1 MLQQID
7 GSRSSLRVFW
17 QGSDV
22 TESTQDFDSLT
33 TDHELKDLF
42 LLRVIA
48 LLQDRISQQLERLYE
63 SEGAMPSLIES
74 SFVDYN
80 RLKHALRL
88 RKGEISLLEKSF
100 TAVDEQVRLINE

>member
-17 QGSDV
+17 QGFDV
-22 TESTQDFDSLT
+22 TESTQDFESLT
-33 TDHELKDLF
+33 TGHKLKDIF

-48 LLQDRISQQLERLYE
+48 LLQDRISEQLERLYE

-80 RLKHALRL
+80 RLKNALRL
-88 RKGEISLLEKSF
+88 RKSETLLLEKSF
-100 TAVDEQVRLINE
+100 TAVDEQVS